1 LSASRES
8 APQVFGSP
16 GVASE
21 AFKERAMTQEEFR
34 LKQDL
39 LTTRDPDELYRAL
52 LMALARE
59 TEIWRDLRAIIVSE
73 RETIKRPSSLD
84 ALRDLNAKKETVIW
98 KLKMLEEVRAG
109 YIRKIGRAMG
119 IPENEVNM
127 TSLSGA
133 LEGEVRED
141 FQSCRQNLKSLL
153 REIYELNRGNQ
164 DLLDVS
170 VSLLRNAINFI
181 QELTTGNPVYQNSGR
196 LMRSGCNGRIVQTK
210 G

>member
-1 LSASRES
+1 
-8 APQVFGSP
+8 
-16 GVASE
+16 
-21 AFKERAMTQEEFR
+21 
-34 LKQDL
+34 
-39 LTTRDPDELYRAL
+39 
-52 LMALARE
+52 MALARE

-119 IPENEVNM
+119 IPESEVNM
-127 TSLSGA
+127 TTLSGF
-133 LEGEVRED
+133 LEGEVRDD
-141 FQSCRQNLKSLL
+141 FQSRRQNLKSLL
-153 REIYELNRGNQ
+153 REIHELNRGNQ

-170 VSLLRNAINFI
+170 VALLRNAIHFI
-181 QELTTGNPVYQNSGR
+181 QELATGNPVYQNSGR
-196 LMRSGCNGRIVQTK
+196 LTRSGCNGRIVQAK

>member
-1 LSASRES
+1 
-8 APQVFGSP
+8 
-16 GVASE
+16 
-21 AFKERAMTQEEFR
+21 MTQEEFR

-39 LTTRDPDELYRAL
+39 LTTRDPDELCRAL

-127 TSLSGA
+127 TSLSGF

-141 FQSCRQNLKSLL
+141 FQSCRRNLKSLL
-153 REIYELNRGNQ
+153 RDIHELNRGNQ
-164 DLLDVS
+164 NLLDVS
-170 VSLLRNAINFI
+170 VALLRNAINFI
-181 QELTTGNPVYQNSGR
+181 QELATGNPVYQNSGR
-196 LMRSGCNGRIVQTK
+196 LTRSRCNGRIVQTK